1 MGVDTET
8 KYLTDI
14 ILLVTELYIAEHK
27 TQDLLLNKD
36 NPLVNREVKMYL
48 SNIFSTSRKQ
58 LDILQSK
65 YDFSL
70 ADIQNDFAQDI
81 EDINKLFVV
90 SSKEDRREVIEH
102 LLEKVI
108 EKHESRV
115 NE

>member
-1 MGVDTET
+1 MGINNKT

-14 ILLVTELYIAEHK
+14 ILLVTELYIVESK
-27 TQDLLLNKD
+27 TQDLLLNKE

-48 SNIFSTSRKQ
+48 SNIFSTSRKL
-58 LDILQSK
+58 LDTLQSK

-70 ADIQNDFAQDI
+70 ADIQNDFARDI

-102 LLEKVI
+102 LLEKI
-108 EKHESRV
+108 TEKHESQI